1 MSDRS
6 FQILGLFS
14 LEQPTWTVEQLA
26 PRLGVAVSSAYR
38 LIGRLAKAGLVDAV
52 TPGRYVL
59 GPAIIQLDRQIQLTD
74 PLVHAA
80 RPVMDYL
87 VGFAPE
93 GSTILLCRAFRDS
106 VLCVHQVASGPQAP
120 VSYERGRP
128 RPLFRGATSKAILAS
143 MPRRVLKR
151 LYATRSED
159 IESAGLG
166 ADWKQFLARLR
177 IWRVAGHVL
186 ANSEVDNGRFGI
198 AAPVLSADRKAIGS
212 LSFVLDAARADELT
226 VNRLI
231 PMVISAAREIERSM
245 QVQPKNDT
253 AAAQPPK
260 ANATQSKSR
269 SRSKSASKAR
279 PARRHARV

>member
-1 MSDRS
+1 MSDRA
-6 FQILGLFS
+6 FQLLGLFS
-14 LEQPTWTVEQLA
+14 LEQPVWTVEQIA
-26 PRLGVAVSSAYR
+26 PQLGVAVSSAYR

-52 TPGRYVL
+52 TPGRYAL

-87 VGFAPE
+87 IGFAPE

-128 RPLFRGATSKAILAS
+128 RPLFRGATSKAILAF

-151 LYATRSED
+151 LYGTRARE
-159 IESAGLG
+159 IQAAGLG
-166 ADWKQFLARLR
+166 GTWKEFLAKLR

-186 ANSEVDNGRFGI
+186 ANSEVDRGRFGI
-198 AAPVLSADRKAIGS
+198 AAPVLGEDRKAIGS
-212 LSFVLDAARADELT
+212 LSFVLDVHKADERT
-226 VNRLI
+226 VNRLA
-231 PMVISAAREIERSM
+231 PMVISAAREIERAM
-245 QVQPKNDT
+245 QESAKLKVQVEPK
-253 AAAQPPK
+253 
-260 ANATQSKSR
+260 SKIKSKVKSTR
-269 SRSKSASKAR
+269 KTTRSKSKN
-279 PARRHARV
+279 